1 MISNR
6 STNSTYAYWRPLY
19 LAAAVLFLAAC
30 GQRRV
35 GYSERD
41 RENLETLAK
50 YAQFI
55 DKRCTR
61 IERKIDKLV
70 KDERLRSGELPLA
83 EGAESYE

>member
-1 MISNR
+1 MIFNR
-6 STNSTYAYWRPLY
+6 STNSTCAYWRPLS
-19 LAAAVLFLAAC
+19 LAAAVLFLVGC
-30 GQRRV
+30 GEKRV
-35 GYSERD
+35 VYAERD
-41 RENLETLAK
+41 RENLETLAE